1 MIPDEPIPAADRV
14 ARRTALLEAALDSIE
29 EGLILLDADARVA
42 FWNQAATTISG
53 YPRES
58 LLGRNCPPG
67 FYRLDARHQE
77 DLQAFADSQQPVHG
91 HFTTADINAPASP
104 APDPGSRPVL
114 VELRHRL
121 GHLLPAM
128 LKRTPLRDSLGIRI
142 GSLLRFHPAEDS
154 DQLPHGDSGEGVGVE
169 HSQAEMEDR
178 LDQSWRDWSSSAV
191 PFGLLWI
198 TVDQAERLRKTHG
211 RDACESML
219 QSMTSTLRHGLKPTE
234 ILGRWGD
241 NEFLVLAHER
251 TPEMLLEHARQL
263 LGLARTAEF
272 RWWGDRV
279 SLTVSIGVAQ
289 ANPGDALSALMQ
301 SAQKAMQQSL
311 IGGGN
316 RVSHSPDHTHTNSR
330 RSQPCSQS

>member
-1 MIPDEPIPAADRV
+1 MIPEEPTPASERIAH
-14 ARRTALLEAALDSIE
+14 RTALLEAVLDSIE
-29 EGLILLDADARVA
+29 EGVILLDADARVA

-58 LLGRNCPPG
+58 LLGRSCPPG

-77 DLQAFADSQQPVHG
+77 DLQAFAESQQPVHG
-91 HFTTADINAPASP
+91 HFATGDLHSVTHEASN
-104 APDPGSRPVL
+104 RPIL

-128 LKRTPLRDSLGIRI
+128 LKRTPLRDTLGIRI

-178 LDQSWRDWSSSAV
+178 LDQSWRDWSASGL

-198 TVDQAERLRKTHG
+198 TIDQAERLRKTHG

-219 QSMTSTLRHGLKPTE
+219 QSMTSTIRHGLKPTE

-263 LGLARTAEF
+263 LGLTRTAEF

-279 SLTVSIGVAQ
+279 SLTASIGLAH
-289 ANPGDALSALMQ
+289 ASPGDTLSAVMQ
-301 SAQKAMQQSL
+301 AAQKAMQKSL
-311 IGGGN
+311 LTGGN
-316 RVSHSPDHTHTNSR
+316 RVSHPPDRIQDTNR
-330 RSQPCSQS
+330 RSQSCSQS